1 MQYRVRNVNN
11 MVKLVFTA
19 LAGIALLCS
28 FQAEAQQPVPEFKV
42 TYTLENNY
50 ITGGTADFTLAGNDE
65 NGYQLVL
72 QTNPTGVFR
81 FSNKGKIREA
91 AELVSLS
98 APFLS
103 STYSYTNFGNEK
115 RSYTTTYDRKNG
127 LATSIRNGKS
137 ETFKID
143 DDAVDRLS
151 MTLTVMSHLNENP
164 DAKEFS
170 VKLLEQSGT
179 EVITFVSKGQVSLK
193 TDIGLLKTTRIDRQ
207 RANSNRHTVTW
218 FASIGPDDLP
228 IPVQIEQYKRGKM
241 SIRLK
246 AIAFTVIE

>member
-1 MQYRVRNVNN
+1 
-11 MVKLVFTA
+11 MVKAVLKA
-19 LAGIALLCS
+19 LAGIALLFS
-28 FQAEAQQPVPEFKV
+28 FQAEAQSSVPAFKM

-50 ITGGTADFTLAGNDE
+50 ITAGTADFTLAGDNT

-91 AELVSLS
+91 AELASLT

-103 STYSYTNFGNEK
+103 SKYSYTNFGNEK
-115 RSYTTTYDRKNG
+115 RSYTTVYDRENG
-127 LATSIRNGKS
+127 EAVSMRNGKS
-137 ETFKID
+137 ETFEID

-151 MTLTVMSHLNENP
+151 MTLTVMNHLNENP
-164 DAKEFS
+164 DDKEFS
-170 VKLLEQSGT
+170 IKLLEQSGT
-179 EVITFVSKGQVSLK
+179 EVITFVSKGQDSIK
-193 TDIGLLKTTRIDRQ
+193 TDIGLLKATRIDRQ

-218 FASIGPDDLP
+218 FASIGPEGLP
-228 IPVQIEQYKRGKM
+228 IPIQIEQYKRGKM

-246 AIAFTVIE
+246 VRAFSVIE